1 MQSGSSVCHTKDDWH
16 DLIGSAGTLPV
27 PSWCGTFCAGEI
39 PDYGKDTGDG
49 RTAVPDQL
57 VSAGGLCSTGDKKR
71 KHRNPDFGNPFG
83 VFQKSA
89 FFFSQNRERK

>member
-1 MQSGSSVCHTKDDWH
+1 MQSGSGVCHTKDDWH

-49 RTAVPDQL
+49 
-57 VSAGGLCSTGDKKR
+57 
-71 KHRNPDFGNPFG
+71 
-83 VFQKSA
+83 
-89 FFFSQNRERK
+89 